1 MNYKKLG
8 IVVGCTAVVAALAGI
23 IGTKFI
29 NKSEA
34 KMEKSP
40 AKVYYVKEI
49 TPENLIKIYDA
60 LGVELKGKVGV
71 KVSTGEAGSR
81 GYLKADLIGPLVQK
95 LNGTI
100 LECNTAYAGQR
111 NTVEDH
117 LKVAEEHGFTK
128 FADVDIM
135 DAEGEMKIPVH
146 NGKHLKYNLV
156 GTHLDNYDSIL
167 NLAHGKGHAM
177 GGFGANLKNQSIGIA
192 SRNGKAYIHSAGFTE
207 DPDKAWS
214 NLPEQQAFIE
224 SMAEAAKSVSDYF
237 ASQGKQI
244 VYITVMNF
252 LSVDCDCDA
261 HQTDPVM
268 ADLGIVASTD
278 PVANDQAFVDMIYAS
293 KDPGAKKLQERIDR
307 QMGRHILPYAESIGL
322 GTTKYELI
330 ELD

>member
-8 IVVGCTAVVAALAGI
+8 VALGGLVVVAVIVGI

-34 KMEKSP
+34 KMGNEP
-40 AKVYYVKEI
+40 AKVYYIKDI

-60 LGVELKGKVGV
+60 LGVELKGRVGV

-100 LECNTAYAGQR
+100 LECNTAYAGKR

-135 DAEGEMKIPVH
+135 DSEGEKKIPVN

-207 DPDKAWS
+207 DPDILWS

-268 ADLGIVASTD
+268 SDLGIVASTD
-278 PVANDQAFVDMIYAS
+278 PVANDQAFVDMIYES
-293 KDPGAKKLQERIDR
+293 KDSGAKKLQERIDR